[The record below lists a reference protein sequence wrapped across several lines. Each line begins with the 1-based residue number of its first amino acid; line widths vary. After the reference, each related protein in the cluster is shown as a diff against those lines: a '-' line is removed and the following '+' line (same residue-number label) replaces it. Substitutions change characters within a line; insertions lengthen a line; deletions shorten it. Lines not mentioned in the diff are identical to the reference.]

1 MGYKRVRKAYFIYY
15 SIQIIKI
22 IIKKEDEQKMI
33 GSIKGNV
40 IEIVKIANEICE
52 ERGLNIKDMLD
63 TNDPNINTIFNEAVE
78 KFEKENE
85 QEQEECHRCK
95 KHRENIKALER
106 EIERRK
112 AEQENMPYITLS
124 QATIVGLEMALTIM
138 E

>member
-1 MGYKRVRKAYFIYY
+1 M
-15 SIQIIKI
+15 
-22 IIKKEDEQKMI
+22 
-33 GSIKGNV
+33 KGNV

-52 ERGLNIKDMLD
+52 ERELNIKDMLD

-85 QEQEECHRCK
+85 EEEEQEQGECHRCK

-112 AEQENMPYITLS
+112 AEQENIPYITLS

>member
-1 MGYKRVRKAYFIYY
+1 
-15 SIQIIKI
+15 
-22 IIKKEDEQKMI
+22 MI

-85 QEQEECHRCK
+85 EEQEQEECHRCK
-95 KHRENIKALER
+95 KHRENIKSLER

-112 AEQENMPYITLS
+112 AEQENIPYITLS
-124 QATIVGLEMALTIM
+124 QATIVGLEIALTIM